1 MDALS
6 AALESAESSREPVTP
21 AVPARA
27 DAVAGERVGS
37 LIPVSGGRSSRR
49 LVVISNRVVKP
60 DAEHVGG
67 LGQALKHALSEGS
80 GVWMGWSGDVRESS
94 STHSSTAGGMEFLVT
109 DLTRDEYRQ
118 YYRGFSNSVLWPLLH
133 SRPDLMQYA
142 ERDLLGYLSV
152 NLRFARQLRTLARED
167 DIVWVHD
174 YHLLPLAQQARDLG
188 VSVPMGLFLHTSVP
202 PPAILCALPGHLPL
216 LRMLAAYDLIGV
228 QTGDDA
234 AHLRDYFVSEHGAR
248 VEGDGVR
255 LESGR
260 TFRIRAFPIGID
272 PTAVAELAVEAD
284 DESPA
289 RSPGRAPI
297 RVIGVD
303 RLDYSKGIPERL
315 QCIDRLLR
323 RRPDL
328 AQRLH
333 FLQVAPTSR
342 GDVDAYKRLA
352 ERVDELVEAVN
363 ARHATG
369 SWQPVTCLREPLPL
383 RTLAG
388 LYRDARVGL
397 VTPLRDGMNLVAK
410 EYVAAQDPLNPGVLV
425 LSAFAGAASELEAAV
440 LVNPYDIEGTSK
452 AVARALSMPRGERR
466 ERWQSMMTRLRS
478 NDIHRW
484 TRHFVE
490 ALRAARSFR
499 RPSIQRQLGLR

>member
-1 MDALS
+1 MDASS
-6 AALESAESSREPVTP
+6 AALESAENTPETVVTEL
-21 AVPARA
+21 PARA
-27 DAVAGERVGS
+27 DARERVGS

-67 LGQALKHALSEGS
+67 LGQALKQALSEGN

-94 STHSSTAGGMEFLVT
+94 FPHSSTAGGMEFVLT

-152 NLRFARQLRTLARED
+152 NLRFARQLKTLVRED

-174 YHLLPLAQQARDLG
+174 YHLLPLAQQARELG
-188 VSVPMGLFLHTSVP
+188 VSAPMGLFLHTSVP
-202 PPAILCALPGHLPL
+202 PPAILCALPGHASL
-216 LRMLAAYDLIGV
+216 LRTLAAYDLIGV
-228 QTGDDA
+228 QTAKDA
-234 AHLRDYFVSEHGAR
+234 AHLRDYFISEHGAR

-272 PTAVAELAVEAD
+272 PAAVAELAA
-284 DESPA
+284 ESGDGPPA
-289 RSPGRAPI
+289 RLRSGAQV

-323 RRPDL
+323 QRPDL

-342 GDVDAYKRLA
+342 GDVNAYKRLA
-352 ERVDELVEAVN
+352 ESVDELVEAVN
-363 ARHATG
+363 ARHGTG

-410 EYVAAQDPLNPGVLV
+410 EYIAAQDPLDPGVLV
-425 LSAFAGAASELEAAV
+425 LSAFAGAASELDAAV
-440 LVNPYDIEGTSK
+440 LVNPYDIDGMSK
-452 AVARALSMPRGERR
+452 AVARALSMPRAERR
-466 ERWQSMMTRLRS
+466 DRWHSMMTRLRR
-478 NDIHRW
+478 NDIHSW

-490 ALRAARSFR
+490 ALKAARGSR
-499 RPSIQRQLGLR
+499 RPSVQRQLGLR